1 MALKKEHKVIIGVA
15 VLAVAAYFA
24 WRWWQ
29 NRQAANDANSPTG
42 SFGTNLNSVAPELV
56 GGSSGPSVGPA
67 VALPVN
73 ITLVEGKGTGSGQ
86 VETGRNSMMPA
97 PVGTSAN
104 PVFRQTGASMNK
116 KAAGNTDTT
125 TFANSSEEADNT
137 SMKDKGDGTRKGTT
151 HEAAMPVDS
160 GIDDDHGPM
169 EA

>member
-104 PVFRQTGASMNK
+104 PVFRQTGASMNE
-116 KAAGNTDTT
+116 KAAGNVGKTQ
-125 TFANSSEEADNT
+125 FSGAHEEADKT
-137 SMKDKGDGTRKGTT
+137 SGKDQGTGKRTGTT
-151 HEAAMPVDS
+151 HEASEPPLKEKGDK
-160 GIDDDHGPM
+160 HGPM